1 MFFIDQIA
9 EKTIASAINEGKL
22 DDLAGKGKP
31 LILDDDSDVPESLRL
46 GYRVLKNAG
55 YLPPEIEERQQALKF
70 CDLLNAATN
79 NVPRAEQQRTPEVA
93 AIYDKLQAL
102 ELRMR
107 IKGIDTRFIHHYLHK
122 LSL

>member
-1 MFFIDQIA
+1 MFFIDQLA
-9 EKTIASAINEGKL
+9 ERTINSAIKEGKL
-22 DDLAGKGKP
+22 EGLSGKGKP
-31 LILDDDSDVPESLRL
+31 LVLDDDSDVPESLRL

-79 NVPRAEQQRTPEVA
+79 NVPHAEQQRTPEVA